1 MQRRSFITQTAA
13 AAGTLTAA
21 GSANATLLSSVF
33 SSAYQPS
40 IVIAWNRAAGLAV
53 QLAVMP
59 VTIAARMYGMLNEA
73 IYNAWA
79 HYDTLAYFTQ
89 SGLSKRSLLE
99 RNSINRR
106 VAISHAAHGVLSEF
120 FPNLI
125 YQFDALLQPNIADAW
140 QSIGGWQAGNVGRD
154 VAYRVIRSRDGDG
167 ANMRGDLAPG
177 FYSDWTGYQS
187 VNTPDQINDLSR
199 WQPLRLPN
207 SAGQLVVQKFLT
219 PHWGRVRPFALSSG
233 AQYRP
238 TASPRMPTQAEI
250 DEIIA
255 LSAALDDR
263 SKALGD
269 FFAQNPGAV
278 TPPGQWLQVAEQV
291 AAIDGN
297 NLDNDVKLF
306 FTTAQAGLDASIAAW
321 DAKRANDQVRPVT
334 VIPALYRGKTIRAW
348 GGPGRGTQ
356 NIQGENWVP
365 WQRPVNRT
373 PPFPDFVSGH
383 STFSAACATA
393 IARVR
398 GSDVITLRATVPA
411 GAFRTDPGLPADD
424 VNFVWTRL
432 SQMADDAGYSRRV
445 TGIHWVRSD
454 LEGRTLGK
462 KVGTAVANKALELF
476 DGPL

>member
-1 MQRRSFITQTAA
+1 MQRRHFLTQTAA
-13 AAGTLTAA
+13 AGGTLAAA
-21 GSANATLLSSVF
+21 GGANATLLSSVF
-33 SSAYQPS
+33 SSTYQPS
-40 IVIAWNRAAGLAV
+40 IVVEWNRVAGLAV
-53 QLAVMP
+53 QLAVTP
-59 VTIAARMYGMLNEA
+59 VTIAARIYAMLNEA

-79 HYDTLAYFTQ
+79 HYDSLAYFTQ

-140 QSIGGWQAGNVGRD
+140 QSLGGWQAGNVGRE

-177 FYSDWTGYQS
+177 FYSDYTGYQS
-187 VNTPDQINDLSR
+187 VNTPDVITDLSR

-207 SAGQLVVQKFLT
+207 AAGVLIVQRFLT

-238 TASPRMPTQAEI
+238 ALNPRMAQPYEI
-250 DEIIA
+250 DEILA
-255 LSAALDDR
+255 LSAGLDDR

-291 AAIDGN
+291 AAIDRN
-297 NLDNDVKLF
+297 DLDSDVKLF

-321 DAKRANDQVRPVT
+321 DAKRFHDQSRPVT
-334 VIPALYRGKTIRAW
+334 VIPALYRGQQIRAW

-356 NIQGENWVP
+356 TIAGEAWVP

-411 GAFRTDPGLPADD
+411 GAFRTDPGLPATDIS
-424 VNFVWTRL
+424 FTWSRL
-432 SQMADDAGYSRRV
+432 SEMADAAGLSRRI
-445 TGIHWVRSD
+445 TGIHWQRSD
-454 LEGRTLGK
+454 FAGRTLGK
-462 KVGTAVANKALELF
+462 QVGTAVANKALELF

>member
-1 MQRRSFITQTAA
+1 MQRRHFLTQTGA
-13 AAGTLTAA
+13 AAGALA
-21 GSANATLLSSVF
+21 GANSASATFLSSV
-33 SSAYQPS
+33 YQPS
-40 IVIAWNRAAGLAV
+40 IVVEWNRVAGLAV

-59 VTIAARMYGMLNEA
+59 VTIAARAYAMLNEA

-99 RNSINRR
+99 RNNINRR
-106 VAISHAAHGVLSEF
+106 VAICHAAHGVLSEF

-140 QSIGGWQAGNVGRD
+140 TSLGGWQAGNVGRE
-154 VAYRVIRSRDGDG
+154 VAYRVIRSRDADG

-207 SAGQLVVQKFLT
+207 SAGVLIVQKFLT

-238 TASPRMPTQAEI
+238 VLSPRMAQPYEI
-250 DEIIA
+250 DEILA

-269 FFAQNPGAV
+269 FFAQNPGNV

-291 AAIDGN
+291 AAIDRN
-297 NLDNDVKLF
+297 DLEKDVKLF

-321 DAKRANDQVRPVT
+321 DAKRFHDQSRPVT

-411 GAFRTDPGLPADD
+411 GAFRTDPGLPLTDIS
-424 VNFVWTRL
+424 FTWSRL
-432 SQMADDAGYSRRV
+432 SEMADAAGFSRRV
-445 TGIHWVRSD
+445 TGIHWERSD

>member
-1 MQRRSFITQTAA
+1 MQRRHFLTQTAA
-13 AAGTLTAA
+13 AAGALVSAS
-21 GSANATLLSSVF
+21 SANATLF
-33 SSAYQPS
+33 SGSYQPS
-40 IVIAWNRAAGLAV
+40 IVVEWNRVAGLAV
-53 QLAVMP
+53 SLAVMP
-59 VTIAARMYGMLNEA
+59 VTIAARAYAMLHEA

-79 HYDTLAYFTQ
+79 HYDRLAYFTQ
-89 SGLSKRSLLE
+89 SRLSKRQALE
-99 RNSINRR
+99 WNDINRR

-125 YQFDALLQPNIADAW
+125 YLFDALLQRSISHAW
-140 QSIGGWQAGNVGRD
+140 TSSGGWQAGNVGRD
-154 VAYRVIRSRDGDG
+154 VAYRVIRARDADG

-187 VNTPDQINDLSR
+187 VNTPDVITDLSR

-207 SAGQLVVQKFLT
+207 AAGVLIVQKFLT
-219 PHWGRVRPFALSSG
+219 PHWGRVRPFALRSG

-238 TASPRMPTQAEI
+238 ALNPRFALPSEI

-269 FFAQNPGAV
+269 FFAQNPGNV
-278 TPPGQWLQVAEQV
+278 TPPGQWLQVCEQV
-291 AAIDGN
+291 AEIDGN
-297 NLDNDVKLF
+297 NLERDVKLF

-321 DAKRANDQVRPVT
+321 DAKRFHDQSRPVT
-334 VIPALYRGKTIRAW
+334 VIPNLYRGKSIRAW

-356 NIQGENWVP
+356 TIQGEAWIP

-383 STFSAACATA
+383 STFSGACATA

-398 GSDVITLRATVPA
+398 GSDLITLRATVPA
-411 GAFRTDPGLPADD
+411 GAFRTDPGLPLAD
-424 VNFVWTRL
+424 VNFTWARL
-432 SQMADDAGYSRRV
+432 SEMADAAGFSRRV
-445 TGIHWVRSD
+445 TGIHWERSD
-454 LEGRTLGK
+454 LAGRTLGK
-462 KVGTAVANKALELF
+462 QVGAAVANKALELF